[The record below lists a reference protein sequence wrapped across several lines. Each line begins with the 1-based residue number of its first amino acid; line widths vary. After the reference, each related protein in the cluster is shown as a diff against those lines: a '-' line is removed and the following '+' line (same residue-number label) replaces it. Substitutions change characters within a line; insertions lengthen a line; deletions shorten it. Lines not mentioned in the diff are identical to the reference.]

1 MSFSPQTRFIDLSN
15 LTRSAE
21 IRTGAAAAS
30 AERDDHHDGDQ
41 TSTRRDG
48 LDKNLLVCERMPSRS
63 SKF

>member
-48 LDKNLLVCERMPSRS
+48 
-63 SKF
+63 